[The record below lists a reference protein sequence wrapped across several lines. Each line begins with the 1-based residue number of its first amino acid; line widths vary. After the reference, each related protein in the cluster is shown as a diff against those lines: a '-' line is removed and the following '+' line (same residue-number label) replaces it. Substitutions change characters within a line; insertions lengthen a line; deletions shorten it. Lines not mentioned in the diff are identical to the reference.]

1 MTFVQYITPSRVGGA
16 ETYFLELCAFLAKR
30 GHRVIVVTK
39 RDSTLRAEADKLL
52 NPLGVQVLGWHTC
65 GKFDPRTLLRLV
77 RLIRRERAALIN
89 THLTTA
95 SWVGAWAARLA
106 GVPSIAWIHG
116 RDKKTWFQF
125 AGRLIAVANS
135 VREYLVE
142 QGVPEQKIDLLYYG
156 VDVRRFVPPT
166 DQEKRDAKQ
175 SFDLAPDART
185 ISVVAS
191 LIERKGHRF
200 LLDAVAN
207 LPADLQLLFAGEGV
221 LEEPLR
227 AQVKTLGLEN
237 RVHFLGF
244 QRDVE
249 RVLAATDILCLP
261 SLKEGL
267 PISIME
273 AQARAV
279 TVVAARTAGIPE
291 VVREGET
298 GFICEPGDVKS
309 LRLALKRAL
318 ENPDISKQIGMRA
331 RNFIEA
337 NFDREA
343 CLTRVETYLLEQG
356 TAKPQ

>member
-39 RDSTLRAEADKLL
+39 RDATLREEADRLL
-52 NPLGVQVLGWHTC
+52 KPLGVQVLGWHTR
-65 GKFDPRTLLRLV
+65 GKFDPRTLFRLV
-77 RLIRRERAALIN
+77 RLIRREQAHLIN

-95 SWVGAWAARLA
+95 SWLGAWAGKLA

-142 QGVPEQKIDLLYYG
+142 QGVPERKIDLLYYG
-156 VDVRRFVPPT
+156 VDIRRFTPPT
-166 DQEKRDAKQ
+166 DDERSEAKQ
-175 SFDLAPDART
+175 SFDLAPDTRT

-191 LIERKGHRF
+191 LIDRKGHRF
-200 LLDAVAN
+200 LLEAVAN
-207 LPADLQLLFAGEGV
+207 LPADLHLLFAGEGV
-221 LEEPLR
+221 LEEALR
-227 AQVKTLGLEN
+227 AQSKDLGLEN

-298 GFICEPGDVKS
+298 GFICEPGDVES
-309 LRLALKRAL
+309 LRLALERAL
-318 ENPDISKQIGMRA
+318 ENPDRSKQIGKAA
-331 RNFIEA
+331 RTLIET
-337 NFDREA
+337 NFDREV
-343 CLTRVETYLLEQG
+343 CLSRVETYLIEQG
-356 TAKPQ
+356 TAKP